1 MLNNEYK
8 SFKTRKHLKHESTVM
23 VFAAELR
30 WSSLNLEDKWH
41 PPGRAG
47 HSAIACPLDPQLPPL
62 TVVFG
67 GYNGHDCFNDVIV
80 FDSGKPKLEF

>member
-1 MLNNEYK
+1 M
-8 SFKTRKHLKHESTVM
+8 R
-23 VFAAELR
+23 FAAELR

-47 HSAIACPLDPQLPPL
+47 HSGVACPLDPQFPPL

-67 GYNGHDCFNDVIV
+67 GYNGHECFNDVVV
-80 FDSGKPKLEF
+80 FDSGKP